1 MWSYLEKSPE
11 HWNLNLLSKVKGGAP
26 REPCANRT
34 PDPALLSSAKH
45 DVTVRNQEARYP
57 LWVVSPKPMTGL
69 GPRTSTVTLL
79 M

>member
-1 MWSYLEKSPE
+1 MEVLGKEPWTLEPN
-11 HWNLNLLSKVKGGAP
+11 WLSKVKGGAP
-26 REPCANRT
+26 REPCATRT

-45 DVTVRNQEARYP
+45 DMTVRNQEAWYP